1 LQGINGHANQL
12 GDLVLAFSS
21 LDEIPDLLDSFR
33 GKLYQPSTSREL
45 RGKSLGLQHLFF
57 L

>member
-12 GDLVLAFSS
+12 GDLVSAFSS
-21 LDEIPDLLDSFR
+21 LDQIPDLLDSFR
-33 GKLYQPSTSREL
+33 GKRYQPSTSREL
-45 RGKSLGLQHLFF
+45 RGKSLGLQHLFV